1 MNDAIPADLKAVFAD
16 TSDLEALFANLMPV
30 YGKAVCAERS
40 LLFLYE
46 PDRKMA
52 RCIAAWQ
59 AKPEWAMGR
68 DMNAWEAMP
77 DDLPEQDP
85 MFAEAMVNPEALYI
99 DDVLNA
105 PPEVLNGPYEVEH
118 FRHLAL
124 VHAPLLEDGK
134 LWGIL
139 EPCTMA
145 APRAWT
151 DHDKAITA
159 WTQAQLLPL
168 AKRYIAQVFS

>member
-1 MNDAIPADLKAVFAD
+1 MSDAIPADLKAVFED
-16 TSDLEALFANLMPV
+16 TSDPEALFEKLMPV
-30 YGKAVCAERS
+30 YGGAVSADRC

-46 PDRKMA
+46 SEKKMS
-52 RCIAAWQ
+52 RCVAAWQ
-59 AKPEWAMGR
+59 ARPEWAMEH
-68 DMNAWEAMP
+68 DMKTWEVMS
-77 DDLPEQDP
+77 DDLPGQDP

-105 PPEVLNGPYEVEH
+105 PPEVLNGPFEVEN

-124 VHAPLLEDGK
+124 IHAPLLEDGK
-134 LWGIL
+134 LHGIL

-145 APRAWT
+145 APRTWT
-151 DHDKAITA
+151 DHDRTVTA

-168 AKRYIAQVFS
+168 ARRYIAREFS